1 LDRLRAAAAA
11 ELTHQEV
18 KPIQSDFHFFAKE
31 NAHKYRSLA
40 EEEVRKTLKL
50 DEKPDPLLVNTNLN
64 TRLKMA
70 WENLTNDERD
80 AFMIKE
86 EEDRRRFMEEDEIAS
101 RHCAT
106 LTARGK
112 SPRTTE
118 KAEKFTVTSKSEE
131 REDTEA
137 IPHTSASAEDT
148 SDSKNNSLNGK
159 REHDKV
165 LTDTNSDVDE
175 NGESLTDES
184 PTNRPTPPSENS
196 QGQFESPTKRNRQSQ
211 DT

>member
-1 LDRLRAAAAA
+1 M
-11 ELTHQEV
+11 
-18 KPIQSDFHFFAKE
+18 
-31 NAHKYRSLA
+31 LA
-40 EEEVRKTLKL
+40 EEEVRKSLKS
-50 DEKPDPLLVNTNLN
+50 DEKLDPLLVNTNLN

-118 KAEKFTVTSKSEE
+118 KADKFSSKSDE
-131 REDTEA
+131 REETET
-137 IPHTSASAEDT
+137 IQPTSSTLEDM
-148 SDSKNNSLNGK
+148 SDSKNNSVNGK
-159 REHDKV
+159 RDHDKV
-165 LTDTNSDVDE
+165 VTEIKSDADG
-175 NGESLTDES
+175 NGERLVEES
-184 PTNRPTPPSENS
+184 PTNRATSPSENS
-196 QGQFESPTKRNRQSQ
+196 QGEFESPSKRNRQSQ